1 MELIRTCKLPSH
13 VIGKLQ
19 LEFPKSRSRKRYG
32 AVGLDYGTDVIPGEC
47 YGEREGEPSIIR
59 GNKVVKGG
67 DERERESSE
76 RDEDNISPVS
86 QVAYLLSP

>member
-32 AVGLDYGTDVIPGEC
+32 AVGLDYGTEVITGEC
-47 YGEREGEPSIIR
+47 YGEMEGEPSIH
-59 GNKVVKGG
+59 GNKLVKGG

-76 RDEDNISPVS
+76 RDEEDISPVS